1 MFVNPGGPGGSGVEF
16 AVFGA
21 PFLYSPDLRAQF
33 DIVGFDPR
41 GIGRSTALKCFGN
54 LNQAFSIFEAPVVAF
69 PKNLAEAE
77 LWAADDQRLSDACD
91 RRGNKVLDHMSTA
104 NVARD
109 LDLLRAAVGD
119 EQLTYAG
126 YSYGSY
132 LGVTYAN
139 LFPDN
144 VRALIVD
151 GVLDPVEWS
160 TGSLGN
166 EDLPFSSR
174 LGSDVGAQATLDEFH
189 RLCDAAGPELC
200 AFAPN
205 SSDRYDALAAAL
217 LAADPVMLPVEVEP
231 GVIIDIPFFY
241 GDLIGYSLG
250 SMYDSASWFF
260 FAQDLAF
267 FESAVF
273 GEAPGLAPPGF
284 SVGGEGRLG
293 YTTKRGF
300 PRYMNVL
307 EGFPAVACADSDN
320 PDSIEAWVEAAGEVS
335 ADNYFTQLW
344 TFASSPCLSFPAVDD
359 DRYVGLFDADTANPV
374 LVVNTLYDP
383 ATPVHGAS
391 PSPTCFRTRVCCSSR
406 DGVTPR
412 SGSLAVRASTASST

>member
-1 MFVNPGGPGGSGVEF
+1 M
-16 AVFGA
+16 
-21 PFLYSPDLRAQF
+21 
-33 DIVGFDPR
+33 
-41 GIGRSTALKCFGN
+41 T
-54 LNQAFSIFEAPVVAF
+54 SIFSA
-69 PKNLAEAE
+69 
-77 LWAADDQRLSDACD
+77 
-91 RRGNKVLDHMSTA
+91 
-104 NVARD
+104 
-109 LDLLRAAVGD
+109 AAVGD

-217 LAADPVMLPVEVEP
+217 LAADPMMLPVEVEP

-359 DRYVGLFDADTANPV
+359 DRYVGPFDADTANPV

-383 ATPVHGAS
+383 ATPVHGAFAVADLLPNS
-391 PSPTCFRTRVCCSSR
+391 GLLLVEGWGHTTLGISGCASFYSEQYLITRLLPPPPSELDCRQDFDPFELFGGPG
-406 DGVTPR
+406 DPGV
-412 SGSLAVRASTASST
+412 LQQRALDARARFLGGR